1 MLVLTKM
8 RNGAVRS
15 MSISN
20 EVDFE
25 ARDEVLSAAFREAC
39 RAVKMGW
46 TERLAVLLRE
56 HPALAEARSKQGRTL
71 LHHLC
76 DWPGHYPNQVE
87 SGRLLVTAGAD
98 VNARAIDPERGETG
112 LQWTAS
118 NDDVALATLLL
129 DAGAPVDGLND
140 DRRPLA
146 QAIWYG
152 CMQVRELLLARGAA
166 LDLELAAAVGRVDL
180 LPGFFGEDGELLASA
195 GVHREPVNTSM
206 TGEPIANE
214 LLQQAL
220 VYACI
225 GGSVEAAAFLL
236 DRGADVNAIPR
247 GFDATGGA
255 PLHWAAASGNAAL
268 VELLAR
274 RGADLAAR
282 DRRYSS
288 TPAGWAN
295 HFKQA
300 ETEALLRQLGG

>member
-1 MLVLTKM
+1 M
-8 RNGAVRS
+8 S
-15 MSISN
+15 MSMSN

-25 ARDEVLSAAFREAC
+25 ARDEALSGAFREAC

-46 TERLAVLLRE
+46 LERLEVLLQE
-56 HPALAEARSKQGRTL
+56 HPALAVARSKQGRTL

-76 DWPGHYPNQVE
+76 DWPGHCPH
-87 SGRLLVTAGAD
+87 RLETGQALLAAGAD

-112 LQWTAS
+112 LQWAAS
-118 NDDVALATLLL
+118 NDDTVLAAMLL
-129 DAGAPVDGLND
+129 DAGAPVNGLND

-152 CMQVRELLLARGAA
+152 CTQVRDLLLARGAA
-166 LDLELAAAVGRVDL
+166 LDLELAAAAGRADL
-180 LPGFFGEDGELLASA
+180 LPGFFGEDGQLLLASA
-195 GVHREPVNTSM
+195 GVHREPVNTPM

-220 VYACI
+220 IYACI
-225 GGSVEAAAFLL
+225 GGSAETAAFLL

-255 PLHWAAASGNAAL
+255 ALHWAAASGNAAL
-268 VELLAR
+268 VELLAS

-282 DRRYSS
+282 DRRYNSA
-288 TPAGWAN
+288 PAGWAN

-300 ETEALLRQLGG
+300 ETEALLKRLGG